1 MRPNVGGIQ
10 ETREKDR
17 DMTTIHQTPR
27 APGLPAASFSGAPVL
42 PRAASAGATLLASVL
57 FIACFASHAQAQQ
70 VANPGDIIVERTV
83 TPRDAFVPVPR
94 DQDPVAVRATTFP
107 ANSFDPTIA
116 TLVGDSDLTNAH
128 GSNGVAEGGVLG
140 GTGMQAVTQILSGK
154 ATGNTIPLNAGGIGG
169 PAAGVGGTISSSV
182 TGALAPLSNVLG
194 GALGGLK

>member
-1 MRPNVGGIQ
+1 
-10 ETREKDR
+10 
-17 DMTTIHQTPR
+17 MTTNHQTPH
-27 APGLPAASFSGAPVL
+27 AAGLPAASFSNAPVL
-42 PRAASAGATLLASVL
+42 QRAASAGAAVLAGALVT
-57 FIACFASHAQAQQ
+57 ACFANYAWAEQAT
-70 VANPGDIIVERTV
+70 NPGDIIVERSV

-116 TLVGDSDLTNAH
+116 TLVGDTDLTNAH
-128 GSNGVAEGGVLG
+128 GSNGVAAGGALG